1 MRILSLFSLFFSF
14 ISLNLDSKRLFHCHE
29 IKKLRVDK
37 FHQLCLIYCSSFS
50 MRSSTDIPARW
61 IKSQWDAKNQLTENT
76 FSSIKRS
83 GTSAESNY
91 SASFSIRLKFPW
103 SRAKVKTVC
112 ALWLWP
118 FTSIVSAKLYG
129 GLNPKWMFC
138 LLNFSALFIS
148 LIIKA
153 E

>member
-1 MRILSLFSLFFSF
+1 MRILSLFSLSFSF

-112 ALWLWP
+112 VRCDFGLLLQQSQQS
-118 FTSIVSAKLYG
+118 FMG
-129 GLNPKWMFC
+129 GLTQSECFVCSISQLC
-138 LLNFSALFIS
+138 LFLWS
-148 LIIKA
+148 
-153 E
+153 